1 MAKGLYAVFRTK
13 EELERHDE
21 EVRHIARVAMLDKVT
36 AALGRMGFLE
46 PEFRTF
52 DQNLTE
58 VDKEFKLDFVSDF
71 KADKTLVY
79 SLYALDRELKQYVG
93 NMFVPAEER
102 YK

>member
-1 MAKGLYAVFRTK
+1 MGRGLYAVFRTK
-13 EELERHDE
+13 EELERHDA
-21 EVRHIARVAMLDKVT
+21 EVRHIAQVAMLDKVT
-36 AALGRMGFLE
+36 AALGRMGFQE
-46 PEFRTF
+46 PEFITF
-52 DQNLTE
+52 DKTLTE

-93 NMFVPAEER
+93 DMFVPAEER